1 MINLKLRLQNKVTL
15 MAILGAIFLLAQQL
29 GIKLP
34 SNIVDIANTA
44 VTLLVLLG
52 VVTDPTT
59 KGLSDSEQ
67 ALNYHEP
74 KKQEDKNE
82 SNHTIS
88 INTSNCN
95 TVCDVICDCFFCL
108 SILFDF

>member
-1 MINLKLRLQNKVTL
+1 MRVLLSLLKLGFTATQSKKKVTL

-34 SNIVDIANTA
+34 SNIADIANTA

-67 ALNYHEP
+67 ALTYHEP
-74 KKQEDKNE
+74 KK
-82 SNHTIS
+82 
-88 INTSNCN
+88 
-95 TVCDVICDCFFCL
+95 
-108 SILFDF
+108 

>member
-29 GIKLP
+29 GIKFP
-34 SNIVDIANTA
+34 SNIADIANTA

-59 KGLSDSEQ
+59 EGLSDSEQ
-67 ALNYHEP
+67 ALTYHEP
-74 KKQEDKNE
+74 KK
-82 SNHTIS
+82 
-88 INTSNCN
+88 
-95 TVCDVICDCFFCL
+95 
-108 SILFDF
+108 

>member
-34 SNIVDIANTA
+34 SNIADIANTA

-59 KGLSDSEQ
+59 KGLSNSEQ
-67 ALNYHEP
+67 ALTYHEP
-74 KKQEDKNE
+74 KK
-82 SNHTIS
+82 
-88 INTSNCN
+88 
-95 TVCDVICDCFFCL
+95 
-108 SILFDF
+108 

>member
-34 SNIVDIANTA
+34 SNIADIANTA

-59 KGLSDSEQ
+59 KGLLLRVVITCIML
-67 ALNYHEP
+67 AL
-74 KKQEDKNE
+74 
-82 SNHTIS
+82 T
-88 INTSNCN
+88 T
-95 TVCDVICDCFFCL
+95 F
-108 SILFDF
+108 

>member
-1 MINLKLRLQNKVTL
+1 MRNWKVTGKYPQFDSTGAVASTH

-34 SNIVDIANTA
+34 SNIADIANTA

-59 KGLSDSEQ
+59 QG
-67 ALNYHEP
+67 
-74 KKQEDKNE
+74 
-82 SNHTIS
+82 
-88 INTSNCN
+88 
-95 TVCDVICDCFFCL
+95 
-108 SILFDF
+108 